1 MCIQNNL
8 VLYSYNKI
16 KEMIFTYKI
25 APGEVLSDYNLSGK
39 LNISRTPIRQ
49 ALLMLLSDGIVEK
62 NNSSFNVVKLDRYF
76 LDSLY
81 EARLCLEP
89 YIIKHNENI
98 DLEKA
103 EELIK
108 SIAIA
113 SANDSAVA
121 MAEAISGTTANFVSR
136 MNSRAKELGCKNTNF
151 KNVHGLDEEG
161 HYSTAY
167 DMSLIARE
175 LLKHE
180 QILKYTSTYEAYLN
194 KPNGTSTWMVNTNKL
209 IKYYTGLDG
218 LKTGFTKTAGYC
230 LTSTAKRNDMRLIS
244 VVMKEPSSQVRNSE
258 TISLLNYGFSNYK
271 IKTILKKDQKLGTIE
286 VQNGKKELADITI
299 LEDAT
304 NLESI
309 NDNKEYSFNIVT
321 DKVKAPLKKGD
332 KVGTLELT
340 EQGTVIKRLN
350 ITVKENIPKA
360 NIWDLYK
367 RNFKS
372 IIIGSI
378 H

>member
-1 MCIQNNL
+1 MKKIILFILLLFPIFVKAEDLTPNAESGIL
-8 VLYSYNKI
+8 IEYSTGKILYSKKI
-16 KEMIFTYKI
+16 DEKLAPASMTKI
-25 APGEVLSDYNLSGK
+25 MTLLLIMEAVEEGKINLDN
-39 LNISRTPIRQ
+39 NIPISTN
-49 ALLMLLSDGIVEK
+49 A
-62 NNSSFNVVKLDRYF
+62 SSMGGSQVF
-76 LDSLY
+76 LDPNT
-81 EARLCLEP
+81 EM
-89 YIIKHNENI
+89 
-98 DLEKA
+98 KA

-271 IKTILKKDQKLGTIE
+271 IKTILKKDQNLGTIE

-332 KVGTLELT
+332 KVGTLELI
-340 EQGTVIKRLN
+340 EQGTIIKRLN

>member
-1 MCIQNNL
+1 MKKIMLFILLLFPIFVKAEDLTPNAESGIL
-8 VLYSYNKI
+8 IEYSTGKILYSKKI
-16 KEMIFTYKI
+16 DEKLAPASMTKI
-25 APGEVLSDYNLSGK
+25 MTLLLIMEAVEEGKINLDD
-39 LNISRTPIRQ
+39 NISI
-49 ALLMLLSDGIVEK
+49 
-62 NNSSFNVVKLDRYF
+62 SSNASSMGGSQVF
-76 LDSLY
+76 LDPNT
-81 EARLCLEP
+81 EM
-89 YIIKHNENI
+89 
-98 DLEKA
+98 KA

>member
-1 MCIQNNL
+1 MKKIMLFIILLFPIFVKAEDLTPNAESGIL
-8 VLYSYNKI
+8 IEYSTGKILYSKKI
-16 KEMIFTYKI
+16 DEKLAPASMTKTMTLLLIMEAVEEGKI
-25 APGEVLSDYNLSGK
+25 NLDD
-39 LNISRTPIRQ
+39 NISISTN
-49 ALLMLLSDGIVEK
+49 A
-62 NNSSFNVVKLDRYF
+62 SSMGGSQVF
-76 LDSLY
+76 LDPNT
-81 EARLCLEP
+81 EM
-89 YIIKHNENI
+89 
-98 DLEKA
+98 KA

-304 NLESI
+304 NLELI

>member
-1 MCIQNNL
+1 MKKIMLFILLLFPIFVKAEDLTPNAESGIL
-8 VLYSYNKI
+8 IEYSTGKILYSKKI
-16 KEMIFTYKI
+16 DEKLAPASMTKI
-25 APGEVLSDYNLSGK
+25 MTLLLIMEAVEEGKINLDD
-39 LNISRTPIRQ
+39 NISISTN
-49 ALLMLLSDGIVEK
+49 A
-62 NNSSFNVVKLDRYF
+62 SSMGGSQVF
-76 LDSLY
+76 LDPNT
-81 EARLCLEP
+81 EM
-89 YIIKHNENI
+89 
-98 DLEKA
+98 KA

-161 HYSTAY
+161 HYSTTY

-218 LKTGFTKTAGYC
+218 LKTGFTKAAGYC

-304 NLESI
+304 NLELI

>member
-1 MCIQNNL
+1 MKKIMLFILLLFPIFVKAEDLTPNAESGIL
-8 VLYSYNKI
+8 IEYSTGKILYSKKI
-16 KEMIFTYKI
+16 DEKLAPASMTKI
-25 APGEVLSDYNLSGK
+25 MTLLLIMEAVEEGKINLDD
-39 LNISRTPIRQ
+39 NISISTN
-49 ALLMLLSDGIVEK
+49 A
-62 NNSSFNVVKLDRYF
+62 SSMGGSQVF
-76 LDSLY
+76 LDPNT
-81 EARLCLEP
+81 EM
-89 YIIKHNENI
+89 
-98 DLEKA
+98 KA

-340 EQGTVIKRLN
+340 EQGAIIKRLN

>member
-1 MCIQNNL
+1 MKKIILFILLLFPIFVKAEDLTPNAESGIL
-8 VLYSYNKI
+8 IEYSTGKILYSKKI
-16 KEMIFTYKI
+16 DEKLAPASMTKI
-25 APGEVLSDYNLSGK
+25 MTLLLIMEAVEEGKINLDD
-39 LNISRTPIRQ
+39 NISISTN
-49 ALLMLLSDGIVEK
+49 A
-62 NNSSFNVVKLDRYF
+62 SSMGGSQVF
-76 LDSLY
+76 LDPNT
-81 EARLCLEP
+81 EM
-89 YIIKHNENI
+89 
-98 DLEKA
+98 KA

-151 KNVHGLDEEG
+151 TNVHGLDEEG

>member
-1 MCIQNNL
+1 MKKIMLFILLLFPIFVKAEDLTPNAESGIL
-8 VLYSYNKI
+8 IEYSTGKILYSKKI
-16 KEMIFTYKI
+16 DEKLAPASMTKI
-25 APGEVLSDYNLSGK
+25 MTLLLIMEAVEEGKINLDD
-39 LNISRTPIRQ
+39 NISISTN
-49 ALLMLLSDGIVEK
+49 A
-62 NNSSFNVVKLDRYF
+62 SSMGGSQVF
-76 LDSLY
+76 LDPNT
-81 EARLCLEP
+81 EM
-89 YIIKHNENI
+89 
-98 DLEKA
+98 KA

-113 SANDSAVA
+113 SANDSSVA

-136 MNSRAKELGCKNTNF
+136 MNSRARELGCKNTNF

>member
-1 MCIQNNL
+1 MKKIMLFIILLFPIFVKAEDLTPNAESGIL
-8 VLYSYNKI
+8 IEYSTGKILYSKKI
-16 KEMIFTYKI
+16 DEKLAPASMTKI
-25 APGEVLSDYNLSGK
+25 MTLLLIMEAVEEGKINLDD
-39 LNISRTPIRQ
+39 NISISTN
-49 ALLMLLSDGIVEK
+49 A
-62 NNSSFNVVKLDRYF
+62 SSMGGSQVF
-76 LDSLY
+76 LDPNT
-81 EARLCLEP
+81 EM
-89 YIIKHNENI
+89 
-98 DLEKA
+98 KA

>member
-1 MCIQNNL
+1 MKKIMLFILLLFPIFVKAEDLTPNAESGIL
-8 VLYSYNKI
+8 IEYSTGKILYSKKI
-16 KEMIFTYKI
+16 DEKLAPASMTKI
-25 APGEVLSDYNLSGK
+25 MTLLLIMEAVEEDKINLDD
-39 LNISRTPIRQ
+39 NISISTN
-49 ALLMLLSDGIVEK
+49 A
-62 NNSSFNVVKLDRYF
+62 SSMGGSQVF
-76 LDSLY
+76 LDPNT
-81 EARLCLEP
+81 EM
-89 YIIKHNENI
+89 
-98 DLEKA
+98 KA

-136 MNSRAKELGCKNTNF
+136 MNSRSKELGCKNTNF

>member
-1 MCIQNNL
+1 MKKIMLFILLLFPIFVKAEDLTPNAESGIL
-8 VLYSYNKI
+8 IEYSTGKILYSKKI
-16 KEMIFTYKI
+16 DEKLAPASMTKI
-25 APGEVLSDYNLSGK
+25 MTLLLIMEAVEEGKINLDD
-39 LNISRTPIRQ
+39 NISISTN
-49 ALLMLLSDGIVEK
+49 A
-62 NNSSFNVVKLDRYF
+62 SSMGGSQVF
-76 LDSLY
+76 LDPNT
-81 EARLCLEP
+81 EM
-89 YIIKHNENI
+89 
-98 DLEKA
+98 KA

-286 VQNGKKELADITI
+286 VQNSKKELADITI

>member
-1 MCIQNNL
+1 MKKIMLFILLLFPIFVKAEDLTPNDESGIL
-8 VLYSYNKI
+8 IEYSTGKILYSKKI
-16 KEMIFTYKI
+16 DEKLAPASMTKI
-25 APGEVLSDYNLSGK
+25 MTLLLIMEAVEEGKINLDD
-39 LNISRTPIRQ
+39 NISISTN
-49 ALLMLLSDGIVEK
+49 A
-62 NNSSFNVVKLDRYF
+62 SSMGGSQVF
-76 LDSLY
+76 LDPNT
-81 EARLCLEP
+81 EM
-89 YIIKHNENI
+89 
-98 DLEKA
+98 KA

-271 IKTILKKDQKLGTIE
+271 IKTILKKYQKLGTIE

-340 EQGTVIKRLN
+340 EQGTIIKRLN